1 MKAEIYEL
9 PAHEMK
15 ELVSELRTELADI
28 TADGMEIWTRQ
39 DRARRVRFCQ
49 WEGQSA
55 DGRKHAADTGED
67 AWPFEGAADSRVP
80 LVDGIINDKVAIAT
94 QAFFRA
100 QVQAVPIESSDA
112 GRAQS
117 ATTLIKWL
125 RDRALRHELSAE
137 VELSAQYLY
146 GDDPGV
152 VVLEVQWRRDF
163 MLESREVT
171 FDELGAMYAS
181 GSLTPGGTS
190 PDDARLEAEMLAD
203 WMDLATNKTRE
214 REALAWLDA
223 TFPGVTAS
231 AMKSALRGIRS
242 EGLATLPVPVQ
253 RNNRPAVQALR
264 LFDDIFFPVGTA
276 DIQRARHVHR
286 REWLNEVE
294 LRERVST
301 LRWDAEWVDEV
312 IERGMGQTII
322 AGDFIRQSRTGGL
335 TLSNPGTAINERDHL
350 FEIWWSYERRADELG
365 VPGIYCTVWCGT
377 VRDTVAKSELVDYPH
392 GDYPFILRGR
402 ERLGRQVTESRGV
415 GRAIET
421 HQLEIKVQRDAR
433 SNYTQLATTPPRK
446 VKMQRGAWDLVL
458 GPGGNVPV
466 QRMDDFEYLNPPPFP
481 QASIEIERTT
491 RDEANEYS
499 ARMTPTADRDRT
511 AALNQHE
518 VDNFFGLWREAFGQ
532 MIALCQAYY
541 SPLEMAR
548 ILGPGSE
555 QEAVMTAEDIRGGY
569 DVYIEI
575 DARDLNMEY
584 AMKKLEAYGKI
595 RSMDIGGLMDAGPLV
610 EWAAA
615 ALDPVLARRTI
626 RPQQAVSQ
634 MEVKAEKD
642 AVAQMAVGIE
652 PEMPTQGINAQLRLQ
667 TLVQTIQQSQQL
679 TQLYQVSEP
688 FRELADTRQKYLQ
701 QQLDQEQNK
710 LIGRLGV
717 APVQGASPSAG
728 GIAGSE
734 AMPAM

>member
-1 MKAEIYEL
+1 MKAADPESR
-9 PAHEMK
+9 AHDMR
-15 ELVSELRTELADI
+15 ELVSELRTELAEL
-28 TADGMEIWTRQ
+28 TSDGMEIWRRQ

-49 WEGQSA
+49 WDGQSA
-55 DGRKHAADTGED
+55 DGRKHGSDLGED
-67 AWPFEGAADSRVP
+67 AWPFEGSADTRVP
-80 LVDGIINDKVAIAT
+80 LIDGIINDKVALST

-100 QVQAVPIESSDA
+100 QVQAVPIEASDA

-125 RDRALRHELSAE
+125 RDRAMRHELAAE

-181 GSLTPGGTS
+181 GALMPGATA
-190 PDDARLEAEMLAD
+190 PDDGRLEAEMLAD
-203 WMDLATNKTRE
+203 WMDLVMSKTRE
-214 REALAWLDA
+214 REALAWLAA
-223 TFPGVTAS
+223 TFPGVTKE
-231 AMKSALRGIRS
+231 AMRTCLRALRS
-242 EGLATLPVPVQ
+242 EGRATLPVPVQ
-253 RNNRPAVQALR
+253 RTNRPSVQALR

-276 DIQRARHVHR
+276 DLQRARHIHR
-286 REWLNEVE
+286 REWISEVE

-301 LRWDAEWVDEV
+301 LRWDADWVDDV
-312 IERGMGQTII
+312 IEKGLGQSII
-322 AGDFIRQSRTGGL
+322 VGDFIRRPGLGDYSLSR
-335 TLSNPGTAINERDHL
+335 PGTFVNERDHL
-350 FEIWWSYERRADELG
+350 YEIWWSYERRADDLG
-365 VPGIYCTVWCGT
+365 VPGIYCTVWCGS
-377 VRDTVAKSELVDYPH
+377 VQDEVAKTELVDYPH

-402 ERLGRQVTESRGV
+402 ERLGRQVTESRSV

-499 ARMTPTADRDRT
+499 ARMTPGADRDRT

-518 VDNFFGLWREAFGQ
+518 IDNFFGLWREAFAQ
-532 MIALCQAYY
+532 IIALCQTYY

-555 QEAVMTAEDIRGGY
+555 QEAVMTPEDIRGGY

-584 AMKKLEAYGKI
+584 AMKKLDSYAKI
-595 RSMDIGGLMDAGPLV
+595 RSMDIGGLMDAGPLI

-626 RPQQAVSQ
+626 RPQQQVSQ

-642 AVAQMAVGIE
+642 AVTQMAVGIE

-667 TLVQTIQQSQQL
+667 TLTQTIQQSPQL
-679 TQLYQVSEP
+679 TQLYQMSEP
-688 FRELADTRQKYLQ
+688 FRALADTRQKYLQ

-717 APVQGASPSAG
+717 APVQGMSPAMG
-728 GIAGSE
+728 D
-734 AMPAM
+734 AMPAQ

>member
-1 MKAEIYEL
+1 
-9 PAHEMK
+9 MK

-28 TADGMEIWTRQ
+28 TADGAEIWSRQ
-39 DRARRVRFCQ
+39 DRAQRNRFCQ
-49 WEGQSA
+49 WAGQSA
-55 DGRKHAADTGED
+55 DGRKHGSDLGDD

-80 LVDGIINDKVAIAT
+80 LIDGIINDKVAIAT

-146 GDDPGV
+146 GDDPGLV
-152 VVLEVQWRRDF
+152 ILEVQWRRDF

-214 REALAWLDA
+214 REALAWLAA
-223 TFPGVTAS
+223 TFPGVTTE
-231 AMKSALRGIRS
+231 AMRSALRTIRK
-242 EGLATLPVPVQ
+242 EGRATLPVPVQ
-253 RNNRPAVQALR
+253 RNNRPCVQALR

-276 DIQRARHVHR
+276 DIQRARHIHR

-301 LRWDAEWVDEV
+301 LRWDADWVDEV
-312 IERGMGQTII
+312 IERGLGQTII
-322 AGDFIRQSRTGGL
+322 AGDFIRHAGSRDY
-335 TLSNPGTAINERDHL
+335 TLSRPGTAVNERDHL
-350 FEIWWSYERRADELG
+350 FEIWWSYERRADDLG
-365 VPGIYCTVWCGT
+365 VPGIYCTVWSGS
-377 VRDTVAKSELVDYPH
+377 VKNTVAKSELVDYPH

-458 GPGGNVPV
+458 GPGDNVPV
-466 QRMDDFEYLNPPPFP
+466 QRMDDFEYLSPPPFP

-499 ARMTPTADRDRT
+499 ARMTPTADRDRV

-518 VDNFFGLWREAFGQ
+518 VDNFFGLWREAFAQ

-555 QEAVMTAEDIRGGY
+555 QEAVMTPEDIRGGY

-584 AMKKLEAYGKI
+584 AMKKLEAYTKI
-595 RSMDIGGLMDAGPLV
+595 RSMDIGGLMDAGPLI

-626 RPQQAVSQ
+626 RPAQAVSQ
-634 MEVKAEKD
+634 QEVKAEKD

-667 TLVQTIQQSQQL
+667 TLIQTIQQSPQL
-679 TQLYQVSEP
+679 TQLYQMSEP
-688 FRELADTRQKYLQ
+688 FRELVDTRQKYLQ

-717 APVQGASPSAG
+717 APVQGASPALAS
-728 GIAGSE
+728 
-734 AMPAM
+734 AMPAGAGQEMAPGA

>member
-1 MKAEIYEL
+1 MKAESKES
-9 PAHEMK
+9 PEHEVK
-15 ELVSELRTELADI
+15 ELVSELRTALADI
-28 TADGMEIWTRQ
+28 AADGAEIWSRQ
-39 DRARRVRFCQ
+39 ERAHRVRFCQ
-49 WEGQSA
+49 WEGQSP
-55 DGRKHAADTGED
+55 DGRKHSSDLGDD

-80 LVDGIINDKVAIAT
+80 LVDGIINDKVAIAR

-100 QVQAVPIESSDA
+100 QVQAVPVESSDA
-112 GRAQS
+112 SRAQS

-125 RDRALRHELSAE
+125 RDRALRHELETE
-137 VELSAQYLY
+137 VELAAQYLY

-163 MLESREVT
+163 MLEAREVT

-181 GSLTPGGTS
+181 GSVMPGSTE
-190 PDDARLEAEMLAD
+190 PDDIRLEAEMLAD

-214 REALAWLDA
+214 REAMAWLAA
-223 TFPGVTAS
+223 TFPGCTDS
-231 AMKSALRGIRS
+231 AIKTTLRALRK
-242 EGLATLPVPVQ
+242 EGRATLPVPVQ
-253 RNNRPAVQALR
+253 RNNRPSVQALR
-264 LFDDIFFPVGTA
+264 LFDDVFFPVGTA
-276 DIQRARHVHR
+276 DIQRARCIHR

-294 LRERVST
+294 LKERVAT
-301 LRWDAEWVDEV
+301 LRWDADWVDDV
-312 IERGMGQTII
+312 LERGRGQTII
-322 AGDFIRQSRTGGL
+322 SGDFIRRPGTGDY
-335 TLSNPGTAINERDHL
+335 TLSRPGTAVNERDHL
-350 FEIWWSYERRADELG
+350 YEIWWSYERRADELG
-365 VPGIYCTVWCGT
+365 VPGIYCTVWSGS

-392 GDYPFILRGR
+392 GDYPFVLRGR
-402 ERLGRQVTESRGV
+402 ERLGRQVTESRGA

-491 RDEANEYS
+491 RDEANDYS
-499 ARMTPTADRDRT
+499 ARMTPTADRDRV

-518 VDNFFGLWREAFGQ
+518 VDNFFGLWREAFSQ
-532 MIALCQAYY
+532 MVALCQSYF
-541 SPLEMAR
+541 SPLELAR

-555 QEAVMTAEDIRGGY
+555 QEAVMTPEEVRGGY
-569 DVYIEI
+569 DIYIEI
-575 DARDLNMEY
+575 DARDLNMDY
-584 AMKKLEAYGKI
+584 SMKKLDAYTKI

-626 RPQQAVSQ
+626 RPAQAVSQ

-667 TLVQTIQQSQQL
+667 TLVQTIQMSPQL

-688 FRELADTRQKYLQ
+688 FRELVDTRQQYLK

-717 APVQGASPSAG
+717 APVQGGSPALMPQGAAG
-728 GIAGSE
+728 VG
-734 AMPAM
+734 